1 MALSPRKIIVEDR
14 IAPLDATSDQP
25 ALFDGT
31 TRLYMSYTCPFA
43 QRVWIIRNLKVTRLK
58 KLKMNKMVA
67 YTQTKTDSDY
77 TVNYFKKFMNQIF
90 ERVLLLN
97 TYSSMASPIV
107 VEERPALLDATA
119 DPPALFDGTT
129 RLYTSYVCPFAQ
141 RVWITRNFKGLQEKI
156 KLVPL
161 DLGNRP
167 AWYKEKVYPENKV
180 PALEHNGKIIGES
193 LDLIKYLD
201 NTFEGPSLYPEDH
214 AKREFGDE
222 LLKYTDTFVKT
233 MYMSLKG
240 DPFRETGENIDCSM
254 FRSIKG
260 EIMEDM
266 TGMFFFTAAPVLD
279 YLENAL
285 YKFDDGPFF
294 LGQLSLVDI
303 AYIPFVER
311 FQIVLN
317 ELLKCD
323 ITAERPK
330 LSSWIEQ
337 MNKIDGYAQTKIDP
351 KEIVEIFKK
360 KFM

>member
-1 MALSPRKIIVEDR
+1 M
-14 IAPLDATSDQP
+14 
-25 ALFDGT
+25 
-31 TRLYMSYTCPFA
+31 
-43 QRVWIIRNLKVTRLK
+43 
-58 KLKMNKMVA
+58 
-67 YTQTKTDSDY
+67 
-77 TVNYFKKFMNQIF
+77 
-90 ERVLLLN
+90 
-97 TYSSMASPIV
+97 SSMASPIV
-107 VEERPALLDATA
+107 VEDRPAPLDATA

-167 AWYKEKVYPENKV
+167 SWYKEKVYPENKV

-214 AKREFGDE
+214 AKREFGEE

-233 MYMSLKG
+233 MYGSLKG
-240 DPFRETGENIDCSM
+240 DPSKET
-254 FRSIKG
+254 
-260 EIMEDM
+260 
-266 TGMFFFTAAPVLD
+266 APVLD

-303 AYIPFVER
+303 AYIPFIER
-311 FQIVLN
+311 FQTVLN
-317 ELLKCD
+317 ELFKCD

-330 LSSWIEQ
+330 LSAWIEE

-351 KEIVEIFKK
+351 KENVEIFKK